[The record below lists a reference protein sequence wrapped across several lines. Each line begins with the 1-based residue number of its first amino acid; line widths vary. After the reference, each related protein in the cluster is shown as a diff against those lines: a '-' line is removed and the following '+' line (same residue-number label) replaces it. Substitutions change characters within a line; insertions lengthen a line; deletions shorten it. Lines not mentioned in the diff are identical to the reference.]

1 MAGDASGSERTEF
14 QRSMVPLLGP
24 FHTMNAASSVPPPP
38 TMATGPFLSVSSVAV
53 MMYAPDRLSLPRPDT
68 TGRSQLGSMGR

>member
-1 MAGDASGSERTEF
+1 MTESIGGLGLTEF

-24 FHTMNAASSVPPPP
+24 FHTMKAASSVPPPP

-53 MMYAPDRLSLPRPDT
+53 MMYAPDRLSLPPDTT
-68 TGRSQLGSMGR
+68 TGRSQLGRMIR